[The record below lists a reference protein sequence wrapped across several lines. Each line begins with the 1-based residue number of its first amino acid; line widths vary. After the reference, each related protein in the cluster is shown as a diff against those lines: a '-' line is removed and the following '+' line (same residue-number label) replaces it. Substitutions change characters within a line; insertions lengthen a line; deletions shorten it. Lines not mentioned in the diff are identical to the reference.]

1 MSICHHSKNILI
13 ISVDGDSF
21 DVVYDVS
28 PIVLAIGTFDGVH
41 LGHQNLIQRAIH
53 EANNLNGT
61 CGVYTFAPHP
71 SFVICRNTPKPMIVS
86 LAKKY
91 ELLKQFDTN
100 GIFVQKFDISF
111 SQQSPEMFLNY
122 LTKKFP
128 TLRGICVGENFKFGK
143 DRIGN
148 VDVLTT
154 CAKKYNISVH
164 IVSPTLFKGERISSS
179 RIRQSIASGNIDEA
193 TKMLGYSLQ

>member
-1 MSICHHSKNILI
+1 MSICHLSQNIPT
-13 ISVDGDSF
+13 ISVNGDSL

-41 LGHQNLIQRAIH
+41 LGHQNLIQHAIH
-53 EANNLNGT
+53 EANNLNGL
-61 CGVYTFAPHP
+61 CGIYTFAPHP
-71 SFVICRNTPKPMIVS
+71 SFVICRNAPKPMIVS

-91 ELLKQFDTN
+91 ELLKQFDIY
-100 GIFVQKFDISF
+100 GIFVQKFDTSF

-122 LTKKFP
+122 LTQKFP
-128 TLRGICVGENFKFGK
+128 ILRGICVGENFRFGK

-154 CAKKYNISVH
+154 CAEKYDISVH
-164 IVSPTLFKGERISSS
+164 VVSPTLFKGERISSS